1 MRWCPKVGKDN
12 LDTGSRVQGNPF
24 EEPGSTSCLVDRIF
38 NPQVIFPVSKNYLII
53 QEYYQC
59 HFCVFIGDILET
71 KPSQLRQKERLPTS
85 ECERRLG
92 WRRNYT
98 LGREG
103 GERYRSNAHANKYE
117 TITRI
122 WNWNKRALKFIFQ
135 THLYKLARKKLPST
149 IKKAVVFFL
158 LLDTSHPSPQVCQ

>member
-1 MRWCPKVGKDN
+1 MFFLPYFSAREMRWCPKVGKDN

-24 EEPGSTSCLVDRIF
+24 EEPGSRSCLVEHIF

-71 KPSQLRQKERLPTS
+71 KPSQLRPKKKESPPNVS
-85 ECERRLG
+85 EG
-92 WRRNYT
+92 WDGEEIIPRV
-98 LGREG
+98 GRVVKWR
-103 GERYRSNAHANKYE
+103 ERYRSNAHANKYE

-135 THLYKLARKKLPST
+135 THLFKLVRKKLP
-149 IKKAVVFFL
+149 
-158 LLDTSHPSPQVCQ
+158 